1 HEPPHARTSW
11 SFHFSCVAPSEITS
25 PVDFTPYLVLAG
37 VLVCAGA
44 SFFFAV
50 AESALFAL
58 GKWQVDQLD
67 EKVPLHGSIVVRLL
81 QQPSELLATIVL
93 GNSLANASIVA
104 IGLGTALWRGGSTPL
119 ALTGLFILILIGCE
133 VLPKTLAVRDPEK
146 WSLRVARPML
156 LLQRAS
162 RPLQRFVQWLN
173 TLLLHGVLARA
184 MKPQPMTSEEDYREL
199 LDLAVQ
205 QGALAARETEIIA
218 QIIGLDQ
225 KAAADVMTARSKM
238 ACIPDDLTVEQMIAE
253 ARRLRH
259 RRLPLYDESPDT
271 IVGVLDTKL
280 LLLDPRIDLA
290 EAIEFPSFVPESMN
304 LLKLFVALQ
313 RQQRGIAIVMDE
325 FGGTAGVVTMEDI
338 LEEVIGEIRGE
349 GERPGFIME
358 KLADYHWRVS
368 GAMNVAD
375 FRREYPELG
384 DVDVETMGGLLVSLL
399 EVVPGAGDSV
409 LFRGLKLTAHT
420 VEERT
425 VRELIVERAK
435 K

>member
-1 HEPPHARTSW
+1 
-11 SFHFSCVAPSEITS
+11 
-25 PVDFTPYLVLAG
+25 VDYTPYLVLAG
-37 VLVCAGA
+37 VLLCAGA

-58 GKWQVDQLD
+58 GKWQVDQLA
-67 EKVPLHGSIVVRLL
+67 EKVPVHGSIVVRLL

-93 GNSLANASIVA
+93 GNTLANASIVVV
-104 IGLGTALWRGGSTPL
+104 GFGTALWRQGSTPL
-119 ALTGLFILILIGCE
+119 ALTGLFILILVGCE

-156 LLQRAS
+156 LLQSIS
-162 RPLQRFVQWLN
+162 RPLQHFVQWMN
-173 TLLLHGVLARA
+173 SLLVEGIIARA
-184 MKPQPMTSEEDYREL
+184 ARPQPTTTEEDYREL
-199 LDLAVQ
+199 LDLALQ
-205 QGALAARETEIIA
+205 QGALAKRESEIIA

-225 KAAADVMTARSKM
+225 KTAADVMTPRSKM
-238 ACIPDDLTVEQMIAE
+238 ACIPDDLAVEQMIAE

-280 LLLDPRIDLA
+280 LLLDPKIDLA
-290 EAIEFPSFVPESMN
+290 EAIEFPSFVPESIN
-304 LLKLFVALQ
+304 LLTLLAALQ
-313 RQQRGIAIVMDE
+313 RQQRGLAIVLDE

-338 LEEVIGEIRGE
+338 LEEVVGEIRNE
-349 GERPGFIME
+349 GEAPGFIME
-358 KLADYHWRVS
+358 KLTDGRWRVS

-384 DVDVETMGGLLVSLL
+384 EVDVETMSGLFVSLL
-399 EVVPGAGDSV
+399 EVVPSPGDSTT
-409 LFRGLKLTAHT
+409 FRGLKFTAQA
-420 VEERT
+420 VDERT
-425 VRELIVERAK
+425 VRELLVERVK